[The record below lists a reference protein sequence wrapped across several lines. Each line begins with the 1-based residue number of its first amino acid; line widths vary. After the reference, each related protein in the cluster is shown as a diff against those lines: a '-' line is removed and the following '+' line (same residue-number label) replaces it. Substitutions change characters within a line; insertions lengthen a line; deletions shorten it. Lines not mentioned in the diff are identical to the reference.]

1 MQEMRFWFPFSSF
14 LSSSSFPFFM
24 LWDPHPRGKNG
35 TGQREKLART
45 TACPGRSEAGVG
57 GSAEVAPVL
66 AVILCVNQSL
76 DVGALGTEV

>member
-1 MQEMRFWFPFSSF
+1 MQEMRFLIPFSSF
-14 LSSSSFPFFM
+14 LSSSSSFPFFM
-24 LWDPHPRGKNG
+24 LWDPHPRGKNS

-45 TACPGRSEAGVG
+45 TACPRGALRVG

-66 AVILCVNQSL
+66 AVILCVNRSL